1 MIEKG
6 TTATGNSVCTFDF
19 NVYGCGVWSSVNCL
33 LPVCNLS
40 TCYRK
45 NDVWFKQRFMSLCT
59 NLINSHVH
67 MHKWHNDV
75 IIKYVEKIFLAE
87 YSNMP
92 PLPVKE
98 RQLYSLLRS
107 SLWNSFLDHLSWK
120 INRAFISCWTLS
132 VCLFIMFYIGNQPN
146 LTQKTLD
153 ETIFKLPTWMIE
165 KQILKQ
171 KIIFNFHIL
180 IL

>member
-1 MIEKG
+1 MLQEDWRLVS
-6 TTATGNSVCTFDF
+6 TQ
-19 NVYGCGVWSSVNCL
+19 VYVTVH
-33 LPVCNLS
+33 
-40 TCYRK
+40 
-45 NDVWFKQRFMSLCT
+45 
-59 NLINSHVH
+59 LINSHVH

-165 KQILKQ
+165 IQISKNHHFQFSHSYPLEQ
-171 KIIFNFHIL
+171 IR
-180 IL
+180 